1 MADLSKIKLNGTV
14 YNFKDNYARTNFQ
27 TAAQVNTA
35 IANALAGIAEFSI
48 EVVQSLP
55 ATGDN
60 GTFYFVASNSGTTN
74 NIYDEYVY
82 VNSSWEKIGT
92 TEMDLSNYLKT
103 SDIAAWAKAANKPA
117 YTASEVGAMATS
129 HPAAAITSANI
140 SSWNN
145 KSDFSGSYNDLSDKP
160 TIPAATTV
168 TNTLA
173 SGTLIATINGTNIYA
188 PSYTNGDNLSYG
200 GN

>member
-27 TAAQVNTA
+27 TATQVNTA
-35 IANALAGIAEFSI
+35 ITNALAGITEFSI

-55 ATGDN
+55 TTGDN
-60 GTFYFVASNSGTTN
+60 GTFYFVPNSGSGN
-74 NIYDEYVY
+74 NIYDEFIY
-82 VNSSWEKIGT
+82 VNSNWEKIGT
-92 TEMDLSNYLKT
+92 TEVDLSNYLQT

-173 SGTLIATINGTNIYA
+173 SGTLIYA